1 MRCASC
7 IFSTFSTRR
16 TAAADLRIAVALLTV
31 AIALAALARRV
42 SVPDSVVL
50 VIAGLGG
57 AILFPDIGLAIT
69 PGLVLGVFVPGLV
82 FAAAYS
88 IDWADLRPVLGPV
101 VALAVPGVLTSAVI
115 VAFALHLIGV
125 PFGLAFVVGAIT
137 AATDPVA
144 VVATMRRIDVPSGLR
159 TIVEGESLLNDGTGL
174 VLFALAVRAVDAGV
188 GTAEATILFVGTIAV
203 SGIVGVGGGLIAA
216 RLIHA
221 TNERTIQLGVSLVAA
236 YGTYQLADL
245 VGLSGILAT
254 VIAGIALGSRMRRT
268 AGAELLVREIEDL
281 WDVVAFVLTSLIF
294 LLIGF
299 AIRLPSLLN
308 AGNAVVVGTSAVVA
322 ARALI
327 VYVPA
332 LAVRLWVPA
341 RLVPRGWA
349 HVIFWSG
356 LRGAIALAAALS
368 LPADFPQREFL
379 QQISFGIVLV
389 TLLVQG
395 AGAPLVVRLALRGER
410 PTALRS
416 AGGG

>member
-1 MRCASC
+1 M
-7 IFSTFSTRR
+7 
-16 TAAADLRIAVALLTV
+16 
-31 AIALAALARRV
+31 
-42 SVPDSVVL
+42 VV
-50 VIAGLGG
+50 AGLAG
-57 AILFPDIGLAIT
+57 AILFPEIGLAIT

-88 IDWADLRPVLGPV
+88 IDWTDLRPVIGPV
-101 VALAVPGVLTSAVI
+101 IALAIPGVLASAVI
-115 VAFALHLIGV
+115 VAFGLHLVGV

-144 VVATMRRIDVPSGLR
+144 VVATMARLDVPRGLR
-159 TIVEGESLLNDGTGL
+159 TLVEGESLMNDGTGL
-174 VLFALAVRAVDAGV
+174 VLFALAVRAVETGV
-188 GTAEATILFVGTIAV
+188 GPSEAAVLFVATIAV
-203 SGIVGVGGGLIAA
+203 SGVVGVGGGLLAA
-216 RLIHA
+216 RLIRA
-221 TNERTIQLGVSLVAA
+221 TNERTIQLGITLVTA

-245 VGLSGILAT
+245 IGLSGILAT

-268 AGAELLVREIEDL
+268 PGADALVREIDDL
-281 WDVVAFVLTSLIF
+281 WEVVAFILTSVVF

-299 AIRLPSLLN
+299 AIRLPSLLS
-308 AGNAVVVGTSAVVA
+308 AGSAIVVGTAAVVA

-327 VYVPA
+327 VYLPA
-332 LAVRLWVPA
+332 AMVRLRVPTRA
-341 RLVPRGWA
+341 VPRGWA

-368 LPADFPQREFL
+368 LPGDFPQRELL

-395 AGAPLVVRLALRGER
+395 AGAPLVVRLALRGAHG

-416 AGGG
+416 RGWGPPMGQGPQGS

>member
-1 MRCASC
+1 M
-7 IFSTFSTRR
+7 
-16 TAAADLRIAVALLTV
+16 
-31 AIALAALARRV
+31 
-42 SVPDSVVL
+42 
-50 VIAGLGG
+50 
-57 AILFPDIGLAIT
+57 
-69 PGLVLGVFVPGLV
+69 

-88 IDWADLRPVLGPV
+88 IDWTDLRPVLGPV
-101 VALAVPGVLTSAVI
+101 VALAIPGVLASAVI
-115 VAFALHLIGV
+115 VAFALRLAIGL
-125 PFGLAFVVGAIT
+125 PLELAFVVGAIT

-144 VVATMRRIDVPSGLR
+144 VVATMTRLDVPHGLR
-159 TIVEGESLLNDGTGL
+159 TLVEGESLLNDGTGL
-174 VLFALAVRAVDAGV
+174 VLFALAVRAVGAGV
-188 GTAEATILFVGTIAV
+188 GTSEAAVLFVGTIAV
-203 SGIVGVGGGLIAA
+203 SAVVGVGGGLVAA
-216 RLIHA
+216 RFIRA

-236 YGTYQLADL
+236 YGTYQLAD
-245 VGLSGILAT
+245 VIGLSGILAT

-268 AGAELLVREIEDL
+268 AGAEALVREIEDL
-281 WDVVAFVLTSLIF
+281 WEVVAFILTSLVF

-308 AGNAVVVGTSAVVA
+308 VGTAVVVGTGAVVA
-322 ARALI
+322 ARALV

-332 LAVRLWVPA
+332 AVVRLWTPA
-341 RLVPRGWA
+341 RRVPRGWA

-368 LPADFPQREFL
+368 LPATFPERELL

-395 AGAPLVVRLALRGER
+395 AGAPLVVRLALRGAHG

>member
-1 MRCASC
+1 M
-7 IFSTFSTRR
+7 
-16 TAAADLRIAVALLTV
+16 
-31 AIALAALARRV
+31 
-42 SVPDSVVL
+42 L
-50 VIAGLGG
+50 VIAGLLG
-57 AILFPDIGLAIT
+57 AALFPEIGLAIT
-69 PGLVLGVFVPGLV
+69 PGLVLGVFIPGLV

-88 IDWADLRPVLGPV
+88 IDWADLRPVIGPV
-101 VALAVPGVLTSAVI
+101 VALAIPGVLASAVI
-115 VAFALHLIGV
+115 VAFGLHLVGI
-125 PFGLAFVVGAIT
+125 PFSLAFVVGAIT

-144 VVATMRRIDVPSGLR
+144 VVATMARLDVPRGLR
-159 TIVEGESLLNDGTGL
+159 TLVEGESLLNDGTGL

-188 GTAEATILFVGTIAV
+188 GTGEAAALFVGTIAV
-203 SGIVGVGGGLIAA
+203 SCVVGVGGGLVAA
-216 RLIHA
+216 QLMRM
-221 TNERTIQLGVSLVAA
+221 TNERTIQLGISLIAA

-268 AGAELLVREIEDL
+268 AGAEALVKEIEDL
-281 WDVVAFVLTSLIF
+281 WDVVAFVLTSLVF

-308 AGNAVVVGTSAVVA
+308 VGSAVAVGTGALVA

-327 VYVPA
+327 VYAPA
-332 LAVRLWVPA
+332 AAVHLWTPA
-341 RLVPRGWA
+341 RALPRGWA

-368 LPADFPQREFL
+368 IPADFPERELL

-389 TLLVQG
+389 TLVVQG
-395 AGAPLVVRLALRGER
+395 TGAPLVVRLALRGAR
-410 PTALRS
+410 GATALRS

>member
-1 MRCASC
+1 M
-7 IFSTFSTRR
+7 
-16 TAAADLRIAVALLTV
+16 V
-31 AIALAALARRV
+31 AALARRV

-50 VIAGLGG
+50 VLAGLLG
-57 AILFPDIGLAIT
+57 AGLFPEIGLAIT

-88 IDWADLRPVLGPV
+88 IDWTDLRPVVGPI
-101 VALAVPGVLTSAVI
+101 VALAVPGVLASAAI
-115 VAFALHLIGV
+115 VAFALHLAVGV
-125 PFGLAFVVGAIT
+125 PLELAFVVGAIT

-144 VVATMRRIDVPSGLR
+144 VVATMRRIDVPRGLR
-159 TIVEGESLLNDGTGL
+159 TLVEGESLLNDGTGL
-174 VLFALAVRAVDAGV
+174 VLFALAVRAVEAGI
-188 GTAEATILFVGTIAV
+188 GASEAAFLFVGTVGV
-203 SGIVGVGGGLIAA
+203 SCIVGVGGGLVAA
-216 RLIHA
+216 RIIQA
-221 TNERTIQLGVSLVAA
+221 TSERTIQLGVSLLAA

-254 VIAGIALGSRMRRT
+254 VIAGISLGSRMRRT
-268 AGAELLVREIEDL
+268 EGAEPLVREIEDL
-281 WDVVAFVLTSLIF
+281 WEVVAFILTSLVF

-308 AGNAVVVGTSAVVA
+308 AGTAVVVGAGAVVA

-327 VYVPA
+327 VYLPT
-332 LAVRLWVPA
+332 LAVRLWTPARAVPA
-341 RLVPRGWA
+341 GWA

-368 LPADFPQREFL
+368 LPGDFPQREL
-379 QQISFGIVLV
+379 IQQVSLGIVLV

-395 AGAPLVVRLALRGER
+395 ASAPLVVGLALRGAHG
-410 PTALRS
+410 PAALRS